1 MDPHLTS
8 VLGFSTAITAAS
20 KESNEPPPRRNPND
34 YQWLQQALEA
44 NRPKDEPTQMKVIAC
59 SSFRDPCTYTSLLGT
74 ACCCSGSEARRGAP
88 PNSTRGLSNGTDAAL
103 TTPSL
108 SLTTIS
114 QLIEHPYNAGSMSI
128 RLVRAT
134 GTNHTICI
142 DIKKMNMWEPL
153 INLLQDSSPS
163 IQRATL
169 AILSSAIQNDEGTRR
184 DVRKLHLSPIHV
196 LITSSSSINTTSC
209 PRFWTI

>member
-34 YQWLQQALEA
+34 YEWLQQALEA
-44 NRPKDEPTQMKVIAC
+44 HRPKDEPTQMKVIAC
-59 SSFRDPCTYTSLLGT
+59 SSFCDLCTYISPLGT
-74 ACCCSGSEARRGAP
+74 ACCCSGPEARRGTP
-88 PNSTRGLSNGTDAAL
+88 PNSSRGLSTGTKVALAA
-103 TTPSL
+103 PGL

-114 QLIEHPYNAGSMSI
+114 QLIEHPYNAGSMLI
-128 RLVRAT
+128 RTLDAI
-134 GTNHTICI
+134 GTNHFICK

-153 INLLQDSSPS
+153 ISLLQDSSPS

-169 AILSSAIQNDEGTRR
+169 AILSSAIQNDESTRR
-184 DVRKLHLSPIHV
+184 DVRK
-196 LITSSSSINTTSC
+196 
-209 PRFWTI
+209 TIPLPNSRTHYLL